1 MFKVEEGLGWGSADP
16 HFGPSLQNLE
26 SMQNGSLYK
35 AKLKFKVLL
44 GGVGRPLYCG
54 STTCPSPPIN
64 TTAL

>member
-35 AKLKFKVLL
+35 AKFKFKVLL
-44 GGVGRPLYCG
+44 GGSADPYIVGPLL
-54 STTCPSPPIN
+54 
-64 TTAL
+64 ALLPL